1 MKGDKDTG
9 MHKLNMTAIG
19 ESALLVEFGNH
30 IGEQVHEWVQA
41 AAARLETDPFPG
53 YLECVPSFTTLTVY
67 YDLLQVKN
75 AEGNGT
81 AFDYVSSLIG
91 KRFES
96 IVADGTR
103 PREVVEIPVCY
114 GGEYGP
120 DLAYVAEVNGLNEKE
135 VIHIHTSRE
144 LLVYALGFA
153 PGFPYLG
160 GLPDG
165 ISAPRRAT
173 PRLCIPAGSVGI
185 AGSQTGIY
193 PLETP
198 GGWQIIGRTP
208 LALFQPE
215 QDPPVLLKSGQ
226 YIRFKVIDPSEYE
239 RLAGGSR

>member
-1 MKGDKDTG
+1 
-9 MHKLNMTAIG
+9 MHKLNITALG
-19 ESALLVEFGNH
+19 ESALLIEFGNH
-30 IGEQVHEWVQA
+30 IDEQVQEWIQA
-41 AAARLETDPFPG
+41 AASRLENDPFPG

-75 AEGNGT
+75 VGGSGT
-81 AFDYVSSLIG
+81 AFDYISSLIT
-91 KRFES
+91 KRLES
-96 IVADGTR
+96 IVTDGMR
-103 PREVVEIPVCY
+103 RREVVEIPVCY
-114 GGEYGP
+114 GGRHGP
-120 DLAYVAEVNGLNEKE
+120 DLAYVAEVNGLDEKE
-135 VIHIHTSRE
+135 VIHIHTSQE
-144 LLVYALGFA
+144 FLVYALGFT

-160 GLPDG
+160 GLPDS
-165 ISAPRRAT
+165 ISTPRRAT

-226 YIRFKVIDPSEYE
+226 SIRFKAIDSSEYD
-239 RLAGGSR
+239 RLAGESK